1 MALSYHIPPF
11 SRKPKLWY
19 TYRMAKKRTD
29 LKIPYGVSDFRTIRN
44 EGLYYVDKTEYL
56 AQMEARDRFIFF
68 VRPRRFGKSL
78 FISMLENYYD
88 LNRKK
93 EFKKLFGDLW
103 IGSHP
108 TENANRF
115 MTLKLDFSKVGGTG
129 KALERAFE
137 EHVGKQLDDMVSRY
151 PSCFD
156 ADFRAAFTGQTATAK
171 ILDVVNKARRE
182 GIPLYLIID
191 EYDNFTNQMIRA
203 VGVTDYRKITH
214 GTGFYRNWFKK
225 FKGDFDRIFMTGVSP
240 VTMDDL
246 TSGFNIATNLSLD
259 ADCNATLGFSEAEV
273 LKMFS
278 DFKGTGKFTCGDP
291 AKIVSS
297 IKPWYD
303 GYCFAERKVDKESVF
318 NSDMTLYYLKGLV
331 ETGEPPKNMVD
342 ANIKTDY
349 EKLKTISDLQ
359 RIVFKMEPLEALPM
373 TEQAVAK
380 GGIQFPLVESFPAE
394 DIIKPENFRSLFF
407 YYGLLSMVDWK
418 NGRPVFGVPNGCVE
432 KQIYGY
438 LRTRYFPPTKSFL
451 DWDDAAFAFSYEGK
465 WREFFELVAKNFKE
479 TTPIR
484 GGIDGEVR
492 LQGYFQCEMGHLP
505 QFITCPE
512 PEMSHGNCDFFLF
525 PERTYYGDV
534 PHSYIVEF
542 KHVKAG
548 AKKAEL
554 EAQRTEG
561 IKQLKNYAK
570 DKKVPALA
578 KGTTLHLILVQYR
591 GPAMSNCELV
601 AEKKF

>member
-1 MALSYHIPPF
+1 MGNR
-11 SRKPKLWY
+11 RK
-19 TYRMAKKRTD
+19 D

-44 EGLYYVDKTEYL
+44 EGLYYVDKTQYL
-56 AQMEARDRFIFF
+56 AMMESRDRFVFF

-78 FISMLENYYD
+78 FISMMESYYD
-88 LNRKK
+88 LNQEKD
-93 EFKKLFGDLW
+93 FKKLFGDLW
-103 IGSHP
+103 VGKHR

-115 MTLKLDFSKVGGTG
+115 MTLKFDFSKVGGTG
-129 KALERAFE
+129 EALERAFE
-137 EHVGKQLDDMVSRY
+137 QHIGKQLDDMVSRY
-151 PSCFD
+151 PLCFD
-156 ADFRAAFTGQTATAK
+156 AEFRAAFAGQTPSAK
-171 ILDVVNKARRE
+171 LADVVNTSRRA

-203 VGVTDYRKITH
+203 TGVGDYRDITH

-246 TSGFNIATNLSLD
+246 TSGFNIASNLTLD
-259 ADCNATLGFSEAEV
+259 ADCNATLGFTEAEV
-273 LKMFS
+273 MKMYS
-278 DFKGTGKFTCGDP
+278 DFKGTGRFTDGDP
-291 AKIVSS
+291 AEIVKS

-303 GYCFAERKVDKESVF
+303 GYCFAERKIGRECVF
-318 NSDMTLYYLKGLV
+318 NSDMALYYLKSLV
-331 ETGEPPKNMVD
+331 DTGEPPKNMVD

-359 RIVFKMEPLEALPM
+359 RVVFGMEPLEALPM
-373 TEQAVAK
+373 TEQTVAK

-394 DIIKPENFRSLFF
+394 AIIKPENFRSLFF
-407 YYGLLSMVDWK
+407 YYGLLSMS
-418 NGRPVFGVPNGCVE
+418 GMERGAAVFSVPNACVE
-432 KQIYGY
+432 RQIYGY
-438 LRTRYFPPTKSFL
+438 LRERYFPPSKSFL
-451 DWDDAAFAFSYEGK
+451 DWDESARGFAYDGK
-465 WREFFELVAKNFKE
+465 WREFFGLVAKNFAE

-484 GGIDGEVR
+484 GGISGEIR

-512 PEMSHGNCDFFLF
+512 LELSHGNCDFFLF

-542 KHVKAG
+542 KHVKKG

-554 EAQRTEG
+554 EAQRKEG
-561 IKQLKNYAK
+561 IAQLRRYAK
-570 DKKVPALA
+570 DKMVPALA

-591 GPAMSNCELV
+591 GPKMANCELV
-601 AEKKF
+601 GERKY

>member
-1 MALSYHIPPF
+1 
-11 SRKPKLWY
+11 
-19 TYRMAKKRTD
+19 MAKKRTD
-29 LKIPYGVSDFRTIRN
+29 LKIPYGIMDFRRLRR
-44 EGLYYVDKTEYL
+44 EGYYYVDKTEYL
-56 AQMEARDRFIFF
+56 AQMEARDSFVFF

-78 FISMLENYYD
+78 FISMMESYYD

-93 EFKKLFGDLW
+93 DFKKLFGDLW
-103 IGSHP
+103 IGKHP

-129 KALERAFE
+129 EVLERAFE
-137 EHVGKQLDDMVSRY
+137 DHIGKQLDDMVLRY

-156 ADFRAAFTGQTATAK
+156 AEFRASFAGQPASGKLA
-171 ILDVVNKARRE
+171 DVVNKARRS

-203 VGVTDYRKITH
+203 AGVTDYREITH
-214 GTGFYRNWFKK
+214 GAGFYRNWFKK
-225 FKGDFDRIFMTGVSP
+225 FKGEFDRIFMTGVSP
-240 VTMDDL
+240 VTLDDL
-246 TSGFNIATNLSLD
+246 TSGFNIAANLTLHP
-259 ADCNATLGFSEAEV
+259 DCNATLGFSTDEAV
-273 LKMFS
+273 KMFS
-278 DFKGTGKFTCGDP
+278 DFKGTGRFTRGDP
-291 AKIVSS
+291 AAIVES

-303 GYCFAERKVDKESVF
+303 GYCFAERKVGKEYVF
-318 NSDMTLYYLKGLV
+318 NSDMTLYYLKSLV

-359 RIVFKMEPLEALPM
+359 RTVFKMEPLEALPM

-394 DIIKPENFRSLFF
+394 AIVKPENFRSLFF
-407 YYGLLSMVDWK
+407 YYGLLSMA
-418 NGRPVFGVPNGCVE
+418 GRKMGATVFAVPNACVE
-432 KQIYGY
+432 KQIYSY
-438 LRTRYFPPTKSFL
+438 LRDRYFPLSKSFL
-451 DWDDAAFAFSYEGK
+451 DWDAAAQSFAYEGK
-465 WREFFELVAKNFKE
+465 WKEFFELVSKNFAE

-492 LQGYFQCEMGHLP
+492 MQGYFQCEMGHLP

-512 PEMSHGNCDFFLF
+512 LEMSHGNCDFFLF
-525 PERTYYGDV
+525 PERHYYGDV

-542 KHVKAG
+542 KYLKKG

-554 EAQRTEG
+554 DAQRKEG
-561 IKQLKNYAK
+561 VAQLKRYAK
-570 DKKVPALA
+570 DKKIPALA

-591 GPAMSNCELV
+591 GPKMANCELV
-601 AEKKF
+601 GEKRY

>member
-1 MALSYHIPPF
+1 
-11 SRKPKLWY
+11 
-19 TYRMAKKRTD
+19 MAKKRTD
-29 LKIPYGVSDFRTIRN
+29 LKIPYGIMDFRRLRT
-44 EGLYYVDKTEYL
+44 EGYYYVDKTQHL
-56 AQMEARDRFIFF
+56 AQLEARDSFIFF

-93 EFKKLFGDLW
+93 EFKRLFGDLW
-103 IGSHP
+103 IGKHP

-137 EHVGKQLDDMVSRY
+137 QHISDALDAFIRRY
-151 PSCFD
+151 PECYDEQFLASFGSRRTD
-156 ADFRAAFTGQTATAK
+156 SKFASVVYRAK
-171 ILDVVNKARRE
+171 EKN
-182 GIPLYLIID
+182 IPLYLTID

-214 GTGFYRNWFKK
+214 GAGFYRNWFKK

-259 ADCNATLGFSEAEV
+259 AYCNATLGFSEAEV
-273 LKMFS
+273 LKMYS
-278 DFKGTGKFTCGDP
+278 DFKGTGRFTHGDP
-291 AKIVSS
+291 AEIVKS

-303 GYCFAERKVDKESVF
+303 GYCFAERRVGKESVF
-318 NSDMTLYYLKGLV
+318 NSDMTLYYLKSLV

-359 RIVFKMEPLEALPM
+359 RVVFKMEPQDALPM

-394 DIIKPENFRSLFF
+394 AIIKPENFRSLFF
-407 YYGLLSMVDWK
+407 YYGLLSMA
-418 NGRPVFGVPNGCVE
+418 GRKMGATVYAVPNACVE

-438 LRTRYFPPTKSFL
+438 LRDRYFPPTKSFL
-451 DWDDAAFAFSYEGK
+451 DWDSAAQSFAYEGK

-479 TTPIR
+479 TTPVR

-512 PEMSHGNCDFFLF
+512 LEMSHGNCDFFLF

-542 KHVKAG
+542 KYLKKG

-554 EAQRTEG
+554 GAQRAEG

-591 GPAMSNCELV
+591 GPAMANCELV
-601 AEKKF
+601 GEKRF

>member
-1 MALSYHIPPF
+1 
-11 SRKPKLWY
+11 
-19 TYRMAKKRTD
+19 MAKKRTD
-29 LKIPYGVSDFRTIRN
+29 LKIPYGIMDFSRLRRD
-44 EGLYYVDKTEYL
+44 GYYYVDKTEYL
-56 AQMEARDRFIFF
+56 AQMEARDSFIFF

-93 EFKKLFGDLW
+93 DFSKLFGDLW
-103 IGSHP
+103 IGKHP

-129 KALERAFE
+129 EALQESFEKHIATMLDEFVFRYSEHYDNAF
-137 EHVGKQLDDMVSRY
+137 K
-151 PSCFD
+151 
-156 ADFRAAFTGQTATAK
+156 AAFPGKTAEEKIAAVTARNRT
-171 ILDVVNKARRE
+171 IGVP
-182 GIPLYLIID
+182 IYLIID
-191 EYDNFTNQMIRA
+191 EYDNFTNQMIRSA
-203 VGVTDYRKITH
+203 GVTDYREITH

-259 ADCNATLGFSEAEV
+259 AYCNATLGFSEAEV
-273 LKMFS
+273 LKMYS
-278 DFKGTGKFTCGDP
+278 DFKGTGRFTRGDP
-291 AKIVSS
+291 AVIVKS

-303 GYCFAERKVDKESVF
+303 GYCFSEEKVREESVF
-318 NSDMTLYYLKGLV
+318 NSDMTLYYLKSLV
-331 ETGEPPKNMVD
+331 ETGKPPKNMVD

-349 EKLKTISDLQ
+349 EKLRTISDLQ
-359 RIVFKMEPLEALPM
+359 RVVFKMEPLEALPM

-394 DIIKPENFRSLFF
+394 AIIKPENFRSLFF
-407 YYGLLSMVDWK
+407 YYGLLSMA
-418 NGRPVFGVPNGCVE
+418 GRRMGATVYAVPNACVE

-438 LRTRYFPPTKSFL
+438 LRDRYFPPTKSFL
-451 DWDDAAFAFSYEGK
+451 AWDAVAQSFAYEGN
-465 WREFFELVAKNFKE
+465 WRKFFELVAKNFKE

-492 LQGYFQCEMGHLP
+492 MQGYFQCEMGHLP

-512 PEMSHGNCDFFLF
+512 LEMSHGNCDFFLF

-542 KHVKAG
+542 KYLKKG

-554 EAQRTEG
+554 EAQRAEG

-601 AEKKF
+601 AEKTF

>member
-1 MALSYHIPPF
+1 MS
-11 SRKPKLWY
+11 
-19 TYRMAKKRTD
+19 KKRTD
-29 LKIPYGVSDFRTIRN
+29 LKIPYGIMDFRRLRR
-44 EGLYYVDKTEYL
+44 EGYYYVDKTEYL
-56 AQMEARDRFIFF
+56 AQMEARDSFIFF

-78 FISMLENYYD
+78 FISMMESYYD
-88 LNRKK
+88 LNQKK
-93 EFKKLFGDLW
+93 DFKKLFGGLW
-103 IGSHP
+103 IGQHP

-129 KALERAFE
+129 EALERAFE
-137 EHVGKQLDDMVSRY
+137 DHIGKQLDDMVLRY

-156 ADFRAAFTGQTATAK
+156 AEFRASFAGQPASGKLAD
-171 ILDVVNKARRE
+171 IVNKGRRS

-203 VGVTDYRKITH
+203 TGVTDYREITH

-240 VTMDDL
+240 VTLDDL

-259 ADCNATLGFSEAEV
+259 AYCNATLGFSEAEV
-273 LKMFS
+273 VKMFS
-278 DFKGTGKFTCGDP
+278 GFKGTGRFTHGDP
-291 AKIVSS
+291 AAIVES

-303 GYCFAERKVDKESVF
+303 GYCFAKKKVGVECVF
-318 NSDMTLYYLKGLV
+318 NSDMTLYYLKSLV
-331 ETGEPPKNMVD
+331 ETGEPPENMVD
-342 ANIKTDY
+342 VNIRTDY

-359 RIVFKMEPLEALPM
+359 RTVFKMEPLEALPM

-394 DIIKPENFRSLFF
+394 AIIKPENFHSLFF
-407 YYGLLSMVDWK
+407 YYGLLSMADRKMGEIVYS
-418 NGRPVFGVPNGCVE
+418 VPNACVE
-432 KQIYGY
+432 KQIFGY
-438 LRTRYFPPTKSFL
+438 LRDRYFPPEKSWL
-451 DWDDAAFAFSYEGK
+451 EWNASARAFAYEGK

-492 LQGYFQCEMGHLP
+492 MQGYFQCEMGHLP

-512 PEMSHGNCDFFLF
+512 LEMSHGNCDFFLF

-542 KHVKAG
+542 KYAKKG
-548 AKKAEL
+548 AKKTEL
-554 EAQRTEG
+554 EAQRKEG
-561 IKQLKNYAK
+561 ITQLKAYAK
-570 DKKVPALA
+570 DKKIPALA
-578 KGTTLHLILVQYR
+578 KGTTLHLVLVQYR
-591 GPAMSNCELV
+591 GPAMANCELI
-601 AEKKF
+601 AEKAY

>member
-1 MALSYHIPPF
+1 M
-11 SRKPKLWY
+11 WY

-29 LKIPYGVSDFRTIRN
+29 LKIPYGIMDFRRLRT
-44 EGLYYVDKTEYL
+44 EGYYYVDKTQYL
-56 AQMEARDRFIFF
+56 AQMEARDSFIFF

-78 FISMLENYYD
+78 FISMMESYYD

-93 EFKKLFGDLW
+93 DFKTLFGDLW
-103 IGSHP
+103 IGKHP
-108 TENANRF
+108 TENANRY

-129 KALERAFE
+129 EALERAFE
-137 EHVGKQLDDMVSRY
+137 EHIGKQLDDMVSRY

-156 ADFRAAFTGQTATAK
+156 ADFRAAFAGQTATAK

-191 EYDNFTNQMIRA
+191 EYDNFTNQMIRSA
-203 VGVTDYRKITH
+203 GVTDYREITH

-240 VTMDDL
+240 VTLDDL
-246 TSGFNIATNLSLD
+246 TSGFNIATNLTLHP
-259 ADCNATLGFSEAEV
+259 DCNAVLGFTEAEV
-273 LKMFS
+273 LQMYR
-278 DFKGTGKFTCGDP
+278 DFKGTGRFKGGDP
-291 AKIVSS
+291 AEIVKS

-303 GYCFAERKVDKESVF
+303 GYCFAERKVGEECVF
-318 NSDMTLYYLKGLV
+318 NSDMTLYYLKSLV

-359 RIVFKMEPLEALPM
+359 RVVFKMEPLEALPM

-407 YYGLLSMVDWK
+407 YYGLLSMVGW
-418 NGRPVFGVPNGCVE
+418 NTGRPVFGVPNTCVE

-438 LRTRYFPPTKSFL
+438 LRTRYFPPVKSFL
-451 DWDDAAFAFSYEGK
+451 DWDDAAFAFAYEGK
-465 WREFFELVAKNFKE
+465 WREFFELIAKNFKE

-492 LQGYFQCEMGHLP
+492 MQGYFQCEMGHLP

-512 PEMSHGNCDFFLF
+512 LEMSHGNCDFFLF
-525 PERTYYGDV
+525 PERTYYGDAT
-534 PHSYIVEF
+534 HSYIVEF
-542 KHVKAG
+542 KYLKKG
-548 AKKAEL
+548 AKKTEL
-554 EAQRTEG
+554 EAQRAEG

-591 GPAMSNCELV
+591 GPSMANCELV

>member
-1 MALSYHIPPF
+1 
-11 SRKPKLWY
+11 
-19 TYRMAKKRTD
+19 MAKKRTD
-29 LKIPYGVSDFRTIRN
+29 LKIPYGIMDFRRLRT
-44 EGLYYVDKTEYL
+44 EGYYYVDKTQHL
-56 AQMEARDRFIFF
+56 AQLEARDSFIFF

-93 EFKKLFGDLW
+93 EFKRLFGDLW
-103 IGSHP
+103 IGKHP

-137 EHVGKQLDDMVSRY
+137 QHISDALDAFIRRY
-151 PSCFD
+151 PECYDEQFLASFGSRRTD
-156 ADFRAAFTGQTATAK
+156 SKFASVVYRAK
-171 ILDVVNKARRE
+171 EKN
-182 GIPLYLIID
+182 IPLYLTID

-214 GTGFYRNWFKK
+214 GAGFYRNWFKK

-259 ADCNATLGFSEAEV
+259 AYCNATLGFSEAEV
-273 LKMFS
+273 LKMYS
-278 DFKGTGKFTCGDP
+278 DFKGTGRFTHGDP
-291 AKIVSS
+291 AEIVKS

-303 GYCFAERKVDKESVF
+303 GYCFAERRVGKESVF
-318 NSDMTLYYLKGLV
+318 NSDMTLYYLKSLV

-359 RIVFKMEPLEALPM
+359 RVVFKMEPQDALPM

-394 DIIKPENFRSLFF
+394 AIIKPENFRSLFF
-407 YYGLLSMVDWK
+407 YYGLLSMA
-418 NGRPVFGVPNGCVE
+418 GRKMGATVYAVPNACVE

-438 LRTRYFPPTKSFL
+438 LRDRYFPPTKSFL
-451 DWDDAAFAFSYEGK
+451 DWDSAAQSFAYEGK

-512 PEMSHGNCDFFLF
+512 LEMSHGNCDFFLF

-542 KHVKAG
+542 KYLKKG

-554 EAQRTEG
+554 EALRAEG

-591 GPAMSNCELV
+591 GPAMANCELV
-601 AEKKF
+601 GEKRF